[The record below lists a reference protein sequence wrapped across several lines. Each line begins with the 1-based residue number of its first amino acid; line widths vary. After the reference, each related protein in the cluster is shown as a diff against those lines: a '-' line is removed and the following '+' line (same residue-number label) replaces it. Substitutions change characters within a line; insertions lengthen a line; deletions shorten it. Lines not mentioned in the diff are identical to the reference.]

1 MAYHVMPSPSDH
13 IRAADTVEQLLERAG
28 LGDHRAVLVVAALF
42 GTSTIRVLEVDR
54 LEGNL
59 IRASFE
65 ETIEFIDLLAA
76 AMTGAHS
83 AGMVLRTVREGETDK
98 VYAWRFNSGVP
109 VPLGKEEAETAYTT
123 DPVTGEPIPAERDVE
138 YAEAFSLLR

>member
-28 LGDHRAVLVVAALF
+28 LGEHRAVLVVAALF
-42 GTSTIRVLEVDR
+42 GTSTIRVLEVER
-54 LEGNL
+54 LEGDL

-65 ETIEFIDLLAA
+65 DTIDFTDLLAA

-83 AGMVLRTVREGETDK
+83 AGLVLRTAREDETDK

-109 VPLGKEEAETAYTT
+109 VPLGKEEAEIAYTT
-123 DPVTGEPIPAERDVE
+123 DPVTGERISAEEHAE
-138 YAEAFSLLR
+138 YMEAFSLLR

>member
-13 IRAADTVEQLLERAG
+13 IRAADTVERLLERAG
-28 LGDHRAVLVVAALF
+28 LGEHHAVLVVAALF
-42 GTSTIRVLEVDR
+42 GTATVRILEVDR
-54 LEGNL
+54 FEGDR

-65 ETIEFIDLLAA
+65 DTIDFTDLLAA

-83 AGMVLRTVREGETDK
+83 AGMVLRTIREGETDK

-109 VPLGKEEAETAYTT
+109 VPLGETEAETAYKT
-123 DPVTGEPIPAERDVE
+123 DPVTGEPIPAQGNVE
-138 YAEAFSLLR
+138 YMEAFSLLR